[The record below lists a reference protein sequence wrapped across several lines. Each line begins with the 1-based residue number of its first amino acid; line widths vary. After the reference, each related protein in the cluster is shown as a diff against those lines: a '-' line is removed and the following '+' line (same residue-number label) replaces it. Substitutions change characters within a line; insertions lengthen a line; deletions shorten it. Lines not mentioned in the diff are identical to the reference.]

1 MPIDVGLCEQCNPLG
16 LRDSSASQV
25 HGTVFIAVLI
35 GIVGLALLARLSIN
49 GIGPFTSQVANVA
62 AADAGLAVTL
72 VVHNDGSSVGQT
84 TCRVTDPADA
94 NGSRGAILLSPQI
107 EPGATRTFTQTVTEL
122 GTTVRPLAVQCSA
135 P

>member
-1 MPIDVGLCEQCNPLG
+1 VPIDVGLCEQCNPLG
-16 LRDSSASQV
+16 LRDSSASQL

-72 VVHNDGSSVGQT
+72 AVRNEGSSAGQT
-84 TCRVTDPADA
+84 TCRVTDPTDA